1 MQRLGIFGGTFDPIH
16 HGHLI
21 VAEVM
26 LEELGLDRVLFLP
39 AGQPPHKVGRPI
51 TQVHHRLTMLYL
63 ALQGNPRFGVSLV
76 DVQRPGPCYTVDSLR
91 LLRAEYPEAELV
103 FLMGEDSLRDLPTWH
118 QPDRIAEQALLG
130 VALRPEVEVDLEA
143 VFARVPSARDRVV
156 LVRVPLI
163 QIAASDIRRRVAEG
177 RTIRY
182 QVPRP
187 VEQYIARHGLYR
199 DAPSAVTLERAGR
212 VPGV

>member
-1 MQRLGIFGGTFDPIH
+1 VARLGVFGGTFDPIH

-26 LEELGLDRVLFLP
+26 MEELRLDRVLFLP
-39 AGQPPHKVGRPI
+39 AGQPPHKLGRPI
-51 TQVHHRLTMLYL
+51 TPVVHRLTMLQL
-63 ALQGNPRFGVSLV
+63 AIEGNPHFALSFV
-76 DVQRPGPCYTVDSLR
+76 DVERPGPCYTVESLAI
-91 LLRAEYPEAELV
+91 LRQEFPSDELI

-118 QPDRIAEQALLG
+118 EPNRIAEQALLA
-130 VALRPEVEVDLEA
+130 VALRPNVEVDLEE
-143 VFARVPSARDRVV
+143 VFARVPAARDRVL

-182 QVPRP
+182 QVPRA
-187 VEQYIARHGLYR
+187 VEQYIERHGLYR
-199 DAPSAVTLERAGR
+199 ALAAPTGAERAGQA
-212 VPGV
+212 PGV